1 MKLRPDTVLEGVAET
16 LRDKIAPKLD
26 DPFAAND
33 LRMAQTL
40 LAIVRLSREDEVAL
54 KVEENHRMREIF
66 TDAACAVGDLGLAER
81 LAKAGKS
88 QDPGL
93 RISELDDETRRLREL
108 LVELHSH
115 VDAREDDEDA
125 KRIGQAIWRTLRDIE
140 MPRAAR
146 A

>member
-54 KVEENHRMREIF
+54 KVEENRRMREIF
-66 TDAACAVGDLGLAER
+66 ADAAGAVGDRGLAGR
-81 LAKAGKS
+81 LAEAGRS

-93 RISELDDETRRLREL
+93 RISELDGETRRLREL
-108 LVELHSH
+108 LVELHGH
-115 VDAREDDEDA
+115 ADARSDEKA
-125 KRIGQAIWRTLRDIE
+125 KGISQAIWRALRDIE